1 MTNAEKLDGV
11 NFEKEFNSECAEKK
25 RIARGELARKKSGG
39 KTCRLPS
46 DNLTKKQWEEKCS
59 EVYSV
64 NLKKMMSWE
73 DYGHLEDMFK
83 RKYLTYLI
91 ILGGNSATIA
101 DMFNLLDSNIS
112 AQEIQNEF
120 KRLDVQPTLWED
132 PKEADENF
140 QKWICDQLTNSETEE
155 KEEEMKLPR
164 IKLTDEQKELATPD
178 RFYAALVQYVA
189 LNKEHIVRNYNMVQ
203 KDTTI
208 ILNYINYKSS
218 RDLHTDPTKVHLI
231 MNRAKFV
238 EWYLGQPRKSN
249 LFQEEIIKNGIK
261 TAYLDEENYT
271 LRINFYQKGKVP
283 EEFKNPKIAVLAIDI
298 DDIPEPYRKEIY
310 NLLSSRYGEK
320 SMSEI
325 FGYTKEVQ
333 TEPSDFHEIAKVC
346 TQQTKFI
353 MDLLESFKVEG
364 LTELKLNTVQFD
376 VHGTAHIK
384 GSKEEILAK
393 IERYI
398 DTLGLT
404 ELKIEF

>member
-1 MTNAEKLDGV
+1 MNNAEKLENV
-11 NFEKEFNSECAEKK
+11 NFEKEFKAECAEKK
-25 RIARGELARKKSGG
+25 RIARGELARKKGGG

-64 NLKKMMSWE
+64 NLKKMMSWD
-73 DYGHLEDMFK
+73 DYSHLDDTFK

-91 ILGGNSATIA
+91 ILGGVTDTIA

-120 KRLDVQPTLWED
+120 ERLDVQSNLWES
-132 PKEADENF
+132 PEEGNENF
-140 QKWICDQLTNSETEE
+140 QKWICDQLTDHETEE
-155 KEEEMKLPR
+155 KENTVKPPR

-178 RFYAALVQYVA
+178 KFYTALVQYVI
-189 LNKEHIVRNYNMVQ
+189 LNKDHVVRNYNMVQ
-203 KDTTI
+203 KDINI
-208 ILNYINYKSS
+208 ILNYIKYKSS

-231 MNRAKFV
+231 VNRFKFV
-238 EWYLGQPRKSN
+238 EWYYGQPRKSN
-249 LFQEEIIKNGIK
+249 LFQEELTKNGIK

-271 LRINFYQKGKVP
+271 LRIKFYQKGKVP

-298 DDIPEPYRKEIY
+298 DNIPEPYRKKIY
-310 NLLSSRYGEK
+310 NFLSSRYGEK

-333 TEPSDFHEIAKVC
+333 KELSDTHEDVC
-346 TQQTKFI
+346 TPQVKFQ
-353 MDLLESFKVEG
+353 MALLESFKVGG
-364 LTELKLNTVQFD
+364 LTELNVVQFD

-384 GSKEEILAK
+384 GSKEEILSK

>member
-1 MTNAEKLDGV
+1 MNNAEKLENV
-11 NFEKEFNSECAEKK
+11 NFEKEFKSECAEKK
-25 RIARGELARKKSGG
+25 RIARGEFARKKGGG

-73 DYGHLEDMFK
+73 DYGHLDHAFK

-120 KRLDVQPTLWED
+120 ERLDVQPTLWDNPE
-132 PKEADENF
+132 EGNENF
-140 QKWICDQLTNSETEE
+140 QKWICDQLTNSETEK
-155 KEEEMKLPR
+155 KEDDMKTPR
-164 IKLTDEQKELATPD
+164 IKLTNEQKELATPD
-178 RFYAALVQYVA
+178 KFYAALVQYVI

-203 KDTTI
+203 KDTNI

-231 MNRAKFV
+231 INRFKFV
-238 EWYLGQPRKSN
+238 EWYYGQPRKSN
-249 LFQEEIIKNGIK
+249 LFQEELTKNGIK

-271 LRINFYQKGKVP
+271 LRIKFYQKYKVP
-283 EEFKNPKIAVLAIDI
+283 DEFKNPKIAVLAIDI
-298 DDIPEPYRKEIY
+298 DNIPEPYRKEIY
-310 NLLSSRYGEK
+310 NLLVSRYGEK

-333 TEPSDFHEIAKVC
+333 KESSDTHEDEC
-346 TQQTKFI
+346 TPHVKFQ
-353 MDLLESFKVEG
+353 MALLESFKVGG
-364 LTELKLNTVQFD
+364 LTELNAVQFD

>member
-1 MTNAEKLDGV
+1 MTNSEKLDGV
-11 NFEKEFNSECAEKK
+11 NFEKEFRVDCAEKK
-25 RIARGELARKKSGG
+25 RIARGELARKKGGG

-46 DNLTKKQWEEKCS
+46 DNLTKKQWEDKCS

-91 ILGGNSATIA
+91 ILGGNSTTIA

-132 PKEADENF
+132 PEEGNENF

-178 RFYAALVQYVA
+178 RFYSALVQYVA

-231 MNRAKFV
+231 INRYKFID
-238 EWYLGQPRKSN
+238 WICGQPRKSN
-249 LFQEEIIKNGIK
+249 LFQEELTKNGIK

-298 DDIPEPYRKEIY
+298 DNIPEPHRKEIFK
-310 NLLSSRYGEK
+310 LLSSRYGEK

-325 FGYTKEVQ
+325 FDYTKEVQ
-333 TEPSDFHEIAKVC
+333 TEPSDFHEDEC
-346 TQQTKFI
+346 TPQVKFQ
-353 MDLLESFKVEG
+353 MALLESFKVGG
-364 LTELKLNTVQFD
+364 LTELNAVQFD

>member
-1 MTNAEKLDGV
+1 MNNAEKLENV
-11 NFEKEFNSECAEKK
+11 NFEKEFTSECAEKK
-25 RIARGELARKKSGG
+25 RIARGELARKKGGG

-73 DYGHLEDMFK
+73 DYSHLDDIFK
-83 RKYLTYLI
+83 KKYLTYLI

-101 DMFNLLDSNIS
+101 DMFNLLDSNIN
-112 AQEIQNEF
+112 AQEIQNELE
-120 KRLDVQPTLWED
+120 RLDVSTNLWED
-132 PKEADENF
+132 PEEGNENF
-140 QKWICDQLTNSETEE
+140 QKWICDQLTDHETEE
-155 KEEEMKLPR
+155 KEEIKLPR
-164 IKLTDEQKELATPD
+164 IKLTNEQKELATPD
-178 RFYAALVQYVA
+178 KFYAALVQYVT
-189 LNKEHIVRNYNMVQ
+189 LNKDHIVRNYNMVQ

-218 RDLHTDPTKVHLI
+218 RDLHTDPEKVHLI
-231 MNRAKFV
+231 INRFKFV
-238 EWYLGQPRKSN
+238 DWYYGQPRKSN
-249 LFQEEIIKNGIK
+249 LFQEELTRNGIK

-271 LRINFYQKGKVP
+271 LRIKFYQKGKVP
-283 EEFKNPKIAVLAIDI
+283 DEFKNPKIAVLAIDI
-298 DDIPEPYRKEIY
+298 DNIPEPYRKEIY
-310 NLLSSRYGEK
+310 NLLVSRYGEK

-325 FGYTKEVQ
+325 FGYTKEIQ
-333 TEPSDFHEIAKVC
+333 KEPLNIHEDEC
-346 TQQTKFI
+346 TPQVKFQ
-353 MDLLESFKVEG
+353 MALLESFKVGG
-364 LTELKLNTVQFD
+364 LTELNAVQFD

>member
-1 MTNAEKLDGV
+1 MTNSEKLENV
-11 NFEKEFNSECAEKK
+11 NFEKEFKAECAEKK
-25 RIARGELARKKSGG
+25 RIARGELARKKGGG

-46 DNLTKKQWEEKCS
+46 DNLTKKQWEERCS

-73 DYGHLEDMFK
+73 DYGHLDHAFK
-83 RKYLTYLI
+83 RQYLTYLI

-120 KRLDVQPTLWED
+120 ERLDIQPTLWDD
-132 PKEADENF
+132 PEEGNENF
-140 QKWICDQLTNSETEE
+140 QKWICDQLTNSESEE
-155 KEEEMKLPR
+155 KENGVKTPR

-178 RFYAALVQYVA
+178 KFYTALVQYVI

-208 ILNYINYKSS
+208 ILNYIDYKSS

-231 MNRAKFV
+231 INRFKFV
-238 EWYLGQPRKSN
+238 EWYYNQPRKSN
-249 LFQEEIIKNGIK
+249 LFQEELTKNGIK

-271 LRINFYQKGKVP
+271 LRIKFYQKGKVP
-283 EEFKNPKIAVLAIDI
+283 VEFKNPKIAVLAIDI
-298 DDIPEPYRKEIY
+298 DNIPEPYRKEIY
-310 NLLSSRYGEK
+310 NLLVSRYGEK

-325 FGYTKEVQ
+325 FGYTKE
-333 TEPSDFHEIAKVC
+333 TKEEPSNIHEDVC
-346 TQQTKFI
+346 TPQVKFQ
-353 MDLLESFKVEG
+353 MALLESFKVGG
-364 LTELKLNTVQFD
+364 LTELNAVQFD

>member
-1 MTNAEKLDGV
+1 MNNAEKLENV
-11 NFEKEFNSECAEKK
+11 NFEKEFKAECAEKK
-25 RIARGELARKKSGG
+25 RIARGELARKKGGG

-73 DYGHLEDMFK
+73 DYGHLDHAFK
-83 RKYLTYLI
+83 RQYLTYLI

-120 KRLDVQPTLWED
+120 ERLDVQPTLWDNPE
-132 PKEADENF
+132 EGNENF
-140 QKWICDQLTNSETEE
+140 QKWICDQLTNSESEE
-155 KEEEMKLPR
+155 KENGVKLPR
-164 IKLTDEQKELATPD
+164 IKLTDKQKELATPD
-178 RFYAALVQYVA
+178 KFYTALVQYVI

-203 KDTTI
+203 KDTNI

-231 MNRAKFV
+231 LNRFKFV
-238 EWYLGQPRKSN
+238 NWCYGQPRKSN
-249 LFQEEIIKNGIK
+249 LFQEELTKNGIK

-271 LRINFYQKGKVP
+271 LRIKFYQKGKVP
-283 EEFKNPKIAVLAIDI
+283 DEFKNPKIAVLAIDI
-298 DDIPEPYRKEIY
+298 ANIPEPYRKEIY
-310 NLLSSRYGEK
+310 NLLVSRYGEK

-325 FGYTKEVQ
+325 FGYTNEVQ
-333 TEPSDFHEIAKVC
+333 KEPSDTHEDVYSP
-346 TQQTKFI
+346 QVKFQ
-353 MDLLESFKVEG
+353 MALLESFKVGG
-364 LTELKLNTVQFD
+364 LTELNAVQFD

>member
-1 MTNAEKLDGV
+1 MTNSEKLENV
-11 NFEKEFNSECAEKK
+11 NFEKEFKAECAEKK
-25 RIARGELARKKSGG
+25 RIARGEFARKKGGG

-46 DNLTKKQWEEKCS
+46 DNLTKKQWEERCS

-73 DYGHLEDMFK
+73 DYGHLDHAFK
-83 RKYLTYLI
+83 RQYLTYLI

-120 KRLDVQPTLWED
+120 ERLDIQPTLWDD
-132 PKEADENF
+132 PEEGNENF
-140 QKWICDQLTNSETEE
+140 QKWICDQLTNSETEK
-155 KEEEMKLPR
+155 KEDDMKTPR

-178 RFYAALVQYVA
+178 KFYTALVQYVI

-203 KDTTI
+203 KDTNI

-231 MNRAKFV
+231 INRFKFV
-238 EWYLGQPRKSN
+238 EWYYGQPRKSN
-249 LFQEEIIKNGIK
+249 LFQEELTKNGIK

-271 LRINFYQKGKVP
+271 LRIKFYQKGKVP
-283 EEFKNPKIAVLAIDI
+283 NEFKNPKIAVLAIDI
-298 DDIPEPYRKEIY
+298 ANIPEPYRKEIY
-310 NLLSSRYGEK
+310 NLLVSRYGEK

-325 FGYTKEVQ
+325 FGYTNEVQ
-333 TEPSDFHEIAKVC
+333 KEPSDTHEDVYSP
-346 TQQTKFI
+346 QVKFQ
-353 MDLLESFKVEG
+353 MALLESFKVGG
-364 LTELKLNTVQFD
+364 LTELNAVQFD

>member
-1 MTNAEKLDGV
+1 MTNSEKLYNV

-25 RIARGELARKKSGG
+25 RIARGELARKKGGG

-83 RKYLTYLI
+83 RKFLTYLI

-132 PKEADENF
+132 PEEGNENF

-155 KEEEMKLPR
+155 KEEKMKLPR

-178 RFYAALVQYVA
+178 RFYDALVQYVD

-298 DDIPEPYRKEIY
+298 DDIPEPHRKEIY

-333 TEPSDFHEIAKVC
+333 TEPSDIHEDEC
-346 TQQTKFI
+346 TPQVKFQ
-353 MDLLESFKVEG
+353 MALLESFKVGG
-364 LTELKLNTVQFD
+364 LTELNAVQFD

>member
-25 RIARGELARKKSGG
+25 RIARGELARKKGGG

-178 RFYAALVQYVA
+178 RFYSALVQYVT

-261 TAYLDEENYT
+261 TAYLDEETIHFGSISIRKAKCLRN
-271 LRINFYQKGKVP
+271 LRIRRLRCWLLTSTIFRNRTGRRSLNF
-283 EEFKNPKIAVLAIDI
+283 LA
-298 DDIPEPYRKEIY
+298 
-310 NLLSSRYGEK
+310 LGMEK
-320 SMSEI
+320 SPCLRSLVISRRFRQNLRISM
-325 FGYTKEVQ
+325 KMNV
-333 TEPSDFHEIAKVC
+333 H
-346 TQQTKFI
+346 
-353 MDLLESFKVEG
+353 
-364 LTELKLNTVQFD
+364 LK
-376 VHGTAHIK
+376 
-384 GSKEEILAK
+384 
-393 IERYI
+393 
-398 DTLGLT
+398 
-404 ELKIEF
+404 

>member
-1 MTNAEKLDGV
+1 MTNSEKLDGV
-11 NFEKEFNSECAEKK
+11 NFEKEFRVDCAEKK
-25 RIARGELARKKSGG
+25 RIARGELARKKGGG

-46 DNLTKKQWEEKCS
+46 DNLTKKQWEDKCS

-132 PKEADENF
+132 PEEGNENF

-178 RFYAALVQYVA
+178 RFYGALVQYVI

-249 LFQEEIIKNGIK
+249 LFQEELTKNGIK

-298 DDIPEPYRKEIY
+298 DNIPEPHRKEIY

-333 TEPSDFHEIAKVC
+333 TEPSDIHEVVEVC
-346 TQQTKFI
+346 THQTKFL
-353 MDLLESFKVEG
+353 MDLLESFKVNG
-364 LTELKLNTVQFD
+364 LTELELNAVQFD
-376 VHGTAHIK
+376 IHGTAHIK

>member
-1 MTNAEKLDGV
+1 MTNSEKLDNV

-25 RIARGELARKKSGG
+25 RIARGELARKKGGG
-39 KTCRLPS
+39 KICRLPS

-64 NLKKMMSWE
+64 NLKKMMSWD
-73 DYGHLEDMFK
+73 DYSHLDYTFK

-120 KRLDVQPTLWED
+120 ERLDVQPTLWED
-132 PKEADENF
+132 PEEGNENF
-140 QKWICDQLTNSETEE
+140 QKWICDQLTNPEPEE
-155 KEEEMKLPR
+155 KEDKSKLPR

-178 RFYAALVQYVA
+178 KFYATLVQYVI
-189 LNKEHIVRNYNMVQ
+189 LNKEHIVRNYSMVQ
-203 KDTTI
+203 RDTTI
-208 ILNYINYKSS
+208 ILNHINYKSS

-231 MNRAKFV
+231 INRFKFV
-238 EWYLGQPRKSN
+238 DWYYGQPRKSN
-249 LFQEEIIKNGIK
+249 LFQEELIRNGIK
-261 TAYLDEENYT
+261 TAYLDEENCT
-271 LRINFYQKGKVP
+271 LQIKFYQKHKVP
-283 EEFKNPKIAVLAIDI
+283 DEFKNPKIAVLAIDI
-298 DDIPEPYRKEIY
+298 DNIPEPYRKEVY
-310 NLLSSRYGEK
+310 NLLVSRYGEK

-333 TEPSDFHEIAKVC
+333 TEPSDTHEDEC
-346 TQQTKFI
+346 TPQVKFQ
-353 MDLLESFKVEG
+353 MSLLESFKVGG
-364 LTELKLNTVQFD
+364 LTELNAVQFD
-376 VHGTAHIK
+376 VHGTAHK

>member
-1 MTNAEKLDGV
+1 MNNAEKLENV
-11 NFEKEFNSECAEKK
+11 NFEKEFTSECAEKK
-25 RIARGELARKKSGG
+25 RIARGELARKKGGG

-73 DYGHLEDMFK
+73 DYGHLEDIFK

-112 AQEIQNEF
+112 AQEIQNELE
-120 KRLDVQPTLWED
+120 RLDISTNLWED
-132 PKEADENF
+132 PEEGNENF
-140 QKWICDQLTNSETEE
+140 QKWICDQLTDHETEE
-155 KEEEMKLPR
+155 KEEMKLPR
-164 IKLTDEQKELATPD
+164 IKLTNEQKELATSD
-178 RFYAALVQYVA
+178 KFYAALVQYVI
-189 LNKEHIVRNYNMVQ
+189 LNKDHIVRNYNMVQ

-208 ILNYINYKSS
+208 ILNYIRYKST

-231 MNRAKFV
+231 INRYKFV
-238 EWYLGQPRKSN
+238 EWYYGQPRKSN
-249 LFQEEIIKNGIK
+249 LFQEELTKNGIK
-261 TAYLDEENYT
+261 TAYLDEENFI
-271 LRINFYQKGKVP
+271 LRIKFYQKGKVP

-298 DDIPEPYRKEIY
+298 DNIPEPYRKEIY
-310 NLLSSRYGEK
+310 NLLVSRYGEK
-320 SMSEI
+320 SMNEI
-325 FGYTKEVQ
+325 FGYKETKE
-333 TEPSDFHEIAKVC
+333 EPSDIHEDEC
-346 TQQTKFI
+346 TPQVKFQ
-353 MDLLESFKVEG
+353 MALLESFKVGG
-364 LTELKLNTVQFD
+364 LTELNAVQFD

-384 GSKEEILAK
+384 GSKEEIIAK
-393 IERYI
+393 IGRYI

>member
-1 MTNAEKLDGV
+1 MTNSEKLENV
-11 NFEKEFNSECAEKK
+11 NFEKEFKSECAEKK
-25 RIARGELARKKSGG
+25 RIARGELARKKGGG

-73 DYGHLEDMFK
+73 DYSHLDYTFK

-91 ILGGNSATIA
+91 ILGGTIATIA

-120 KRLDVQPTLWED
+120 ERLDVQSTLWDD
-132 PKEADENF
+132 PEEGNENF
-140 QKWICDQLTNSETEE
+140 QKWICDQLTDHETEE
-155 KEEEMKLPR
+155 KEEMKLPR
-164 IKLTDEQKELATPD
+164 IKLTNEQKELATPD
-178 RFYAALVQYVA
+178 KFYTALVQYVI

-203 KDTTI
+203 KDTNI

-231 MNRAKFV
+231 INRFKFV
-238 EWYLGQPRKSN
+238 NWYYGQPRKSN
-249 LFQEEIIKNGIK
+249 LFQEELTKNGIK

-271 LRINFYQKGKVP
+271 LRIKFYQKGKVP
-283 EEFKNPKIAVLAIDI
+283 DEFKNPKIAVLAIDI
-298 DDIPEPYRKEIY
+298 ANIPEPYRKEIY
-310 NLLSSRYGEK
+310 NLLVSRYGEK

-325 FGYTKEVQ
+325 FGYTKE
-333 TEPSDFHEIAKVC
+333 TKEESSNIHEDEC
-346 TQQTKFI
+346 TPQVKFQ
-353 MDLLESFKVEG
+353 MALLESFKVGG
-364 LTELKLNTVQFD
+364 LTELNAVQFD

>member
-1 MTNAEKLDGV
+1 MTNSEKLENV
-11 NFEKEFNSECAEKK
+11 NFEKEFKAECAEKK
-25 RIARGELARKKSGG
+25 RIARGELARKKGGG

-59 EVYSV
+59 KIYSV
-64 NLKKMMSWE
+64 SIKKMMSWE
-73 DYGHLEDMFK
+73 DYTCLDDNFK
-83 RKYLTYLI
+83 SQYLTNLSR
-91 ILGGNSATIA
+91 LGGNSDTIA
-101 DMFNLLDSNIS
+101 NMFNLLDSNIS

-120 KRLDVQPTLWED
+120 ERLGIQPAGWAEN
-132 PKEADENF
+132 PEEANENF
-140 QKWICDQLTNSETEE
+140 QKWICSQLTNSETKE
-155 KEEEMKLPR
+155 KENDMKTPR

-178 RFYAALVQYVA
+178 KFYAALVQYVG

-203 KDTTI
+203 RDTNI
-208 ILNYINYKSS
+208 ILNYIDYKSS

-231 MNRAKFV
+231 INRFKFV
-238 EWYLGQPRKSN
+238 EWYYGQPRKSN
-249 LFQEEIIKNGIK
+249 LFQEELIGNGIK

-271 LRINFYQKGKVP
+271 LRIKFYQKGKVP
-283 EEFKNPKIAVLAIDI
+283 DEFKNPKITVLAIDI
-298 DDIPEPYRKEIY
+298 DNIPEPYRKEIY

-325 FGYTKEVQ
+325 FGYTKE
-333 TEPSDFHEIAKVC
+333 TKEEPSNIHEGEC
-346 TQQTKFI
+346 TPQVKFQ
-353 MDLLESFKVEG
+353 MALLESFKVGG
-364 LTELKLNTVQFD
+364 LTELNAVQFD

>member
-1 MTNAEKLDGV
+1 MTNSGKLENV
-11 NFEKEFNSECAEKK
+11 NFEKEFKAECAEKK
-25 RIARGELARKKSGG
+25 RIARGEFARKKGGG

-46 DNLTKKQWEEKCS
+46 DNLTKKQWEERCS

-73 DYGHLEDMFK
+73 DYGHLDHAFK
-83 RKYLTYLI
+83 RQYLTYLI

-120 KRLDVQPTLWED
+120 ERLDVQPTLWDNPE
-132 PKEADENF
+132 EGNENF
-140 QKWICDQLTNSETEE
+140 QKWICDQLTNSESEE
-155 KEEEMKLPR
+155 KENGVKPPR

-178 RFYAALVQYVA
+178 KFYTALVQYVI

-203 KDTTI
+203 KDTNI

-231 MNRAKFV
+231 INRFKFV
-238 EWYLGQPRKSN
+238 NWYYGQPRKSN
-249 LFQEEIIKNGIK
+249 LFQEELTKNGIK

-271 LRINFYQKGKVP
+271 LRIKFYQKGKVP
-283 EEFKNPKIAVLAIDI
+283 DEFKNPKIAVLAIDI
-298 DDIPEPYRKEIY
+298 ANIPEPYRKEIY
-310 NLLSSRYGEK
+310 NLLVSRYGEK

-325 FGYTKEVQ
+325 FGYTNEVQ
-333 TEPSDFHEIAKVC
+333 KEPSDTHEDVC
-346 TQQTKFI
+346 TPQVKFQ
-353 MDLLESFKVEG
+353 MALLESFKVEG
-364 LTELKLNTVQFD
+364 LTELNAVQFD

>member
-1 MTNAEKLDGV
+1 MNNAEKLENV
-11 NFEKEFNSECAEKK
+11 NFEKEFKAECAEKK
-25 RIARGELARKKSGG
+25 RIARGELARKKGGG

-73 DYGHLEDMFK
+73 DYGHLDHAFK
-83 RKYLTYLI
+83 RQYLTYLI

-120 KRLDVQPTLWED
+120 ERLDVQPALWDNPE
-132 PKEADENF
+132 EGNENF
-140 QKWICDQLTNSETEE
+140 QKWICDQLTNSETEK
-155 KEEEMKLPR
+155 KENGVKPPR
-164 IKLTDEQKELATPD
+164 IKLTNEQKELATPD
-178 RFYAALVQYVA
+178 KFYTALVQYVI

-203 KDTTI
+203 KDTNI

-231 MNRAKFV
+231 INRFKFV
-238 EWYLGQPRKSN
+238 NWHYGQPRKSN
-249 LFQEEIIKNGIK
+249 LFQEELTKNGIK

-271 LRINFYQKGKVP
+271 LRIKFYQKGKVP
-283 EEFKNPKIAVLAIDI
+283 DEFKNPKIAVLAIDI
-298 DDIPEPYRKEIY
+298 ANIPEPYRKEIY
-310 NLLSSRYGEK
+310 NLLVSRYGEK

-325 FGYTKEVQ
+325 FGYTNEVQ
-333 TEPSDFHEIAKVC
+333 KEPSDTHEDEC
-346 TQQTKFI
+346 TPQVKFQ
-353 MDLLESFKVEG
+353 MALLESFKVGG
-364 LTELKLNTVQFD
+364 LTELNAVQFD

-384 GSKEEILAK
+384 GSKEELLSK

>member
-1 MTNAEKLDGV
+1 MNNAEKLENV
-11 NFEKEFNSECAEKK
+11 NFEKEFTSECAEKK
-25 RIARGELARKKSGG
+25 RIARGELARKKGGG

-73 DYGHLEDMFK
+73 DYGHLDHAFK

-120 KRLDVQPTLWED
+120 EHLDVQPTLWED
-132 PKEADENF
+132 PEEGNENF
-140 QKWICDQLTNSETEE
+140 QKWICDQLTDHETEE
-155 KEEEMKLPR
+155 KEEMKLPR
-164 IKLTDEQKELATPD
+164 IKLTNEQKELATPD
-178 RFYAALVQYVA
+178 KFYAALVQYVI
-189 LNKEHIVRNYNMVQ
+189 LNKDHIVRNYNMVQ
-203 KDTTI
+203 RDTNI

-218 RDLHTDPTKVHLI
+218 RNLHTDPEKVHLI
-231 MNRAKFV
+231 VNRFKFV
-238 EWYLGQPRKSN
+238 DWYYGQPRKSN
-249 LFQEEIIKNGIK
+249 LFQEELIGNGIK

-271 LRINFYQKGKVP
+271 LRIKFYQKYKVP
-283 EEFKNPKIAVLAIDI
+283 DGFKNSKIAVLAIDI
-298 DDIPEPYRKEIY
+298 DNIPEPYRKEIY
-310 NLLSSRYGEK
+310 NLLVSRYGEK

-333 TEPSDFHEIAKVC
+333 KEPLDIHEDEC
-346 TQQTKFI
+346 TPQVKFQ
-353 MDLLESFKVEG
+353 MALLESFKVGG
-364 LTELKLNTVQFD
+364 LTELNAVQFD

>member
-1 MTNAEKLDGV
+1 MTNSEKLDNV

-25 RIARGELARKKSGG
+25 RIARGELARKKGGG

-64 NLKKMMSWE
+64 NLKKMMSWD
-73 DYGHLEDMFK
+73 DYSRLDYTFK

-120 KRLDVQPTLWED
+120 ERLDVQPTLWED
-132 PKEADENF
+132 PEEGNENF
-140 QKWICDQLTNSETEE
+140 QKWICDQLTNPETEE
-155 KEEEMKLPR
+155 KEEMKLPR

-178 RFYAALVQYVA
+178 KFYTALAQYVI
-189 LNKEHIVRNYNMVQ
+189 LNKDHVVRNYNMVQ

-231 MNRAKFV
+231 INRFKFV
-238 EWYLGQPRKSN
+238 DWYYGQPRKSI
-249 LFQEEIIKNGIK
+249 LFQEELIRNGIK
-261 TAYLDEENYT
+261 IAYLDEENYT
-271 LRINFYQKGKVP
+271 LRIKFYQKGKVP
-283 EEFKNPKIAVLAIDI
+283 DEFKNPKIAVLAIDI
-298 DDIPEPYRKEIY
+298 DNIPEPYRKQIY
-310 NLLSSRYGEK
+310 NFLSSRYGEK

-333 TEPSDFHEIAKVC
+333 KELSDTHEDEC
-346 TQQTKFI
+346 TPQVKFQ
-353 MDLLESFKVEG
+353 MALLESFKVGG
-364 LTELKLNTVQFD
+364 LTELNAVQFD
-376 VHGTAHIK
+376 IHGTAHIK
-384 GSKEEILAK
+384 GSKEEILTK

>member
-25 RIARGELARKKSGG
+25 RIARGELARKKGGG

-46 DNLTKKQWEEKCS
+46 DNLTKKQWEDKCS

-91 ILGGNSATIA
+91 ILGGNSTTIA

-132 PKEADENF
+132 PEEGNENF

-189 LNKEHIVRNYNMVQ
+189 LNKDHIVRNYNMVQ

-249 LFQEEIIKNGIK
+249 LFQEELTKNGIK

-298 DDIPEPYRKEIY
+298 DNIPEPHRKEIY

-333 TEPSDFHEIAKVC
+333 TDPSDIHEVVEVC
-346 TQQTKFI
+346 THQTKFL
-353 MDLLESFKVEG
+353 MDLLESFKVNG
-364 LTELKLNTVQFD
+364 LTELELNAVQFD
-376 VHGTAHIK
+376 IHGTAHIK

>member
-1 MTNAEKLDGV
+1 MTNSEKLDNV

-25 RIARGELARKKSGG
+25 RIARGELARKKGGG

-64 NLKKMMSWE
+64 NLKKMMSWD
-73 DYGHLEDMFK
+73 DYSRLDYTFK

-120 KRLDVQPTLWED
+120 ERLDVQPTLWED
-132 PKEADENF
+132 PEEGNENF
-140 QKWICDQLTNSETEE
+140 QKWICDQLTNPEPEE
-155 KEEEMKLPR
+155 KEDKSKLPR
-164 IKLTDEQKELATPD
+164 IKLTNEQKELATPD
-178 RFYAALVQYVA
+178 KFYTALAQYVI
-189 LNKEHIVRNYNMVQ
+189 LNKDHVVRNYNMVQ

-231 MNRAKFV
+231 INCFKFV
-238 EWYLGQPRKSN
+238 DWYYGQPRKSN
-249 LFQEEIIKNGIK
+249 LFQEELIRNGIK

-271 LRINFYQKGKVP
+271 LRIKFYQKDKVP
-283 EEFKNPKIAVLAIDI
+283 DEFKNPKIAVLAIDI
-298 DDIPEPYRKEIY
+298 DNIPEPYRKQIY
-310 NLLSSRYGEK
+310 NFLSSRYGEK

-333 TEPSDFHEIAKVC
+333 KEPSDTHEDEC
-346 TQQTKFI
+346 TPQVKFQ
-353 MDLLESFKVEG
+353 MALLESFKVGG
-364 LTELKLNTVQFD
+364 LTELNAVQFD

-384 GSKEEILAK
+384 GSKEEILSK

>member
-1 MTNAEKLDGV
+1 MNNAEKFENV
-11 NFEKEFNSECAEKK
+11 NFEKEFKAECAEKK
-25 RIARGELARKKSGG
+25 RIARGELARKKGGG

-46 DNLTKKQWEEKCS
+46 DNLTKKQWEERCS

-73 DYGHLEDMFK
+73 DYGHLDHAFK

-120 KRLDVQPTLWED
+120 ERLDIKPTLWDNPE
-132 PKEADENF
+132 EGNENF
-140 QKWICDQLTNSETEE
+140 QKWICDQLTNSESEE
-155 KEEEMKLPR
+155 KENGVKTPR
-164 IKLTDEQKELATPD
+164 IKLTDEQKKLATPD
-178 RFYAALVQYVA
+178 KFYTALVQYVI

-203 KDTTI
+203 KDTNI

-231 MNRAKFV
+231 INRFKFV
-238 EWYLGQPRKSN
+238 NWYYGQPRKSN
-249 LFQEEIIKNGIK
+249 LFQEELTKNGIK

-271 LRINFYQKGKVP
+271 LRIKFYQKGKVP
-283 EEFKNPKIAVLAIDI
+283 DEFKNPKIAVLAIDI
-298 DDIPEPYRKEIY
+298 ANIPEPYRKEIY
-310 NLLSSRYGEK
+310 NLLVSRYGEK

-325 FGYTKEVQ
+325 FGYTNEVHK
-333 TEPSDFHEIAKVC
+333 EPSDIHEDEC
-346 TQQTKFI
+346 TPQVKFQ
-353 MDLLESFKVEG
+353 MALLESFKVGG
-364 LTELKLNTVQFD
+364 LTELNAVQFD

-384 GSKEEILAK
+384 GSKEEILSK

>member
-1 MTNAEKLDGV
+1 MTNSEKLDNV
-11 NFEKEFNSECAEKK
+11 NFEKEFKAECAEKK
-25 RIARGELARKKSGG
+25 RIARGELARKKGGG

-64 NLKKMMSWE
+64 NLKKMMSWD
-73 DYGHLEDMFK
+73 DYSHLDYTFK

-120 KRLDVQPTLWED
+120 ERLDVQPTLWDD
-132 PKEADENF
+132 PEEGNENF
-140 QKWICDQLTNSETEE
+140 QKWICDQLTDHETEE
-155 KEEEMKLPR
+155 KEEMKLPR
-164 IKLTDEQKELATPD
+164 IKLSNEQKELATPD
-178 RFYAALVQYVA
+178 KFYAALVQYVI

-203 KDTTI
+203 RDTTI
-208 ILNYINYKSS
+208 ILNYIKYKSS

-231 MNRAKFV
+231 VNRFKFV
-238 EWYLGQPRKSN
+238 DWYYGQPRKSN
-249 LFQEEIIKNGIK
+249 LFQEELIRNGIK

-271 LRINFYQKGKVP
+271 LRIKFYQKGKVP
-283 EEFKNPKIAVLAIDI
+283 DEFKNPKIAVLAIDI
-298 DDIPEPYRKEIY
+298 ANIPEPYRKEIY
-310 NLLSSRYGEK
+310 NLLVSRYGEK

-325 FGYTKEVQ
+325 FGYTKE
-333 TEPSDFHEIAKVC
+333 TKEESSNIHEDEC
-346 TQQTKFI
+346 TPQVKFQ
-353 MDLLESFKVEG
+353 MALLESFKVGG
-364 LTELKLNTVQFD
+364 LTELNAVQFD

>member
-1 MTNAEKLDGV
+1 MKNIEKLENV
-11 NFEKEFNSECAEKK
+11 NFEKEFNDECAEKK
-25 RIARGELARKKSGG
+25 RIARGELARKKGGG

-73 DYGHLEDMFK
+73 DYRHLDDVLK

-91 ILGGNSATIA
+91 ILGGVTDTIA

-112 AQEIQNEF
+112 AQEIQNECE
-120 KRLDVQPTLWED
+120 RLDIYPTVWEQNS
-132 PKEADENF
+132 EEGNENF
-140 QKWICDQLTNSETEE
+140 QKWICDQLTDHETEE
-155 KEEEMKLPR
+155 KEEDMKTPR

-178 RFYAALVQYVA
+178 RFYAALVQYVI

-231 MNRAKFV
+231 VNRFKFV
-238 EWYLGQPRKSN
+238 EWYYGQPRKSN
-249 LFQEEIIKNGIK
+249 LFQEELTKNGIK

-271 LRINFYQKGKVP
+271 LRIKFYQKGKVP
-283 EEFKNPKIAVLAIDI
+283 DEFKNPKIAVLAIDI
-298 DDIPEPYRKEIY
+298 DNIPEPYRKEIY
-310 NLLSSRYGEK
+310 NLLVSRYGEK

-333 TEPSDFHEIAKVC
+333 KEPSDTHEDEC
-346 TQQTKFI
+346 TPQVKFQ
-353 MDLLESFKVEG
+353 MALLESFKVGG
-364 LTELKLNTVQFD
+364 LTELNAVQFD

-393 IERYI
+393 IGRYI

>member
-25 RIARGELARKKSGG
+25 RIARGELARKKGGG

-46 DNLTKKQWEEKCS
+46 DNLTKKQWEDKCS

-132 PKEADENF
+132 PEEGNENF

-155 KEEEMKLPR
+155 KEEMKLPR

-189 LNKEHIVRNYNMVQ
+189 LNKDHIVRNYNMVQ

-231 MNRAKFV
+231 INRAKFV

-249 LFQEEIIKNGIK
+249 LFQEELTKNSIK

-298 DDIPEPYRKEIY
+298 DNIPEPHRKEIY

-333 TEPSDFHEIAKVC
+333 TDPSDIHEVVEVC
-346 TQQTKFI
+346 THQTKFL
-353 MDLLESFKVEG
+353 MDLLESFKVNG
-364 LTELKLNTVQFD
+364 LTELELNAVQFD
-376 VHGTAHIK
+376 IHGTAHIK

>member
-1 MTNAEKLDGV
+1 MNNAEKLENV
-11 NFEKEFNSECAEKK
+11 NFEKEFKSECAEKK
-25 RIARGELARKKSGG
+25 RIARGEFARKKGGG

-73 DYGHLEDMFK
+73 DYGHLDHAFK
-83 RKYLTYLI
+83 RQYLTYLI

-120 KRLDVQPTLWED
+120 ERLDVQPTLWDNPE
-132 PKEADENF
+132 EGNENF
-140 QKWICDQLTNSETEE
+140 QKWICDQLTNSESEE
-155 KEEEMKLPR
+155 KENGVKLPR
-164 IKLTDEQKELATPD
+164 IKLTDKQKELATPD
-178 RFYAALVQYVA
+178 KFYTALVQYVI

-203 KDTTI
+203 KDTNI

-231 MNRAKFV
+231 INRFKFV
-238 EWYLGQPRKSN
+238 NWYYGHPRKSN
-249 LFQEEIIKNGIK
+249 LFQEELTKNGIK

-271 LRINFYQKGKVP
+271 LRIKFYQKGKVP
-283 EEFKNPKIAVLAIDI
+283 DEFKNPKIAVLAIDI
-298 DDIPEPYRKEIY
+298 DNIPEPYRKEIY
-310 NLLSSRYGEK
+310 NLLVSRYGEK

-333 TEPSDFHEIAKVC
+333 KESSDTHEDEC
-346 TQQTKFI
+346 TPHVKFQ
-353 MDLLESFKVEG
+353 MALLESFKVGG
-364 LTELKLNTVQFD
+364 LTELNAVQFD

>member
-1 MTNAEKLDGV
+1 MTNSEKLDGV
-11 NFEKEFNSECAEKK
+11 NFEKEFRVDCAEKK
-25 RIARGELARKKSGG
+25 RIARGELARKKGGG
-39 KTCRLPS
+39 KTCRFPS
-46 DNLTKKQWEEKCS
+46 DNLTKKQWEDKCS

-132 PKEADENF
+132 PEEGNENF

-155 KEEEMKLPR
+155 KEEMKLPR

-178 RFYAALVQYVA
+178 KFYAALVQYVA
-189 LNKEHIVRNYNMVQ
+189 LNKDHIVRNYNMVQ

-231 MNRAKFV
+231 INRAKFV

-249 LFQEEIIKNGIK
+249 LFQEELTKNSIK

-298 DDIPEPYRKEIY
+298 DNIPEPHRKEIY

-333 TEPSDFHEIAKVC
+333 TDPSDIHEVVEVC
-346 TQQTKFI
+346 THQTKFL
-353 MDLLESFKVEG
+353 MDLLESFKVNG
-364 LTELKLNTVQFD
+364 LTELELNAVQFD
-376 VHGTAHIK
+376 IHGTAHIK

>member
-1 MTNAEKLDGV
+1 MNNIEKLDNV
-11 NFEKEFNSECAEKK
+11 NFEKEFKAECAEKK
-25 RIARGELARKKSGG
+25 RIARGELARKKGGG

-73 DYGHLEDMFK
+73 DYSHLDYDFK

-112 AQEIQNEF
+112 AQEIQNEIE
-120 KRLDVQPTLWED
+120 RLDISTTLWED
-132 PKEADENF
+132 PEEGNENF
-140 QKWICDQLTNSETEE
+140 QKWICDQLTDHETEE
-155 KEEEMKLPR
+155 KENAVKPPR
-164 IKLTDEQKELATPD
+164 IKLTHEQKELATPD
-178 RFYAALVQYVA
+178 KFYSALVQYVI
-189 LNKEHIVRNYNMVQ
+189 LNKDHVVRNYNMVQ
-203 KDTTI
+203 KDTNI

-218 RDLHTDPTKVHLI
+218 RDLHTDPMKVHLI
-231 MNRAKFV
+231 VNRFKFI
-238 EWYLGQPRKSN
+238 EWYYGQPRKSN
-249 LFQEEIIKNGIK
+249 LFQEELTKNGIK

-271 LRINFYQKGKVP
+271 LRIKFYQKGKVP
-283 EEFKNPKIAVLAIDI
+283 AEFKNPKIAVLAIDI
-298 DDIPEPYRKEIY
+298 DNIPEPYRKQIY
-310 NLLSSRYGEK
+310 NFLSSRYGEK

-333 TEPSDFHEIAKVC
+333 TEPSDTHEDECNPHAKF
-346 TQQTKFI
+346 Q
-353 MDLLESFKVEG
+353 MSLLESFKVGG
-364 LTELKLNTVQFD
+364 LTELNAVQFD

>member
-1 MTNAEKLDGV
+1 MTNGEKLDGV

-25 RIARGELARKKSGG
+25 RIARGEHSRKKGGG

-46 DNLTKKQWEEKCS
+46 DNLTKREWKKKCS

-83 RKYLTYLI
+83 SKYLTYLI
-91 ILGGNSATIA
+91 ILGGNSTTIA
-101 DMFNLLDSNIS
+101 NMFNIS

-120 KRLDVQPTLWED
+120 KRLDVQSTLWEN
-132 PKEADENF
+132 PEEADENF
-140 QKWICDQLTNSETEE
+140 QKWICDQLADHETEE
-155 KEEEMKLPR
+155 KENAVKPPR

-178 RFYAALVQYVA
+178 KFYSALVQYVA

-231 MNRAKFV
+231 INRYKFID
-238 EWYLGQPRKSN
+238 WICGQPRKSN
-249 LFQEEIIKNGIK
+249 LFQEELIKNDIK

-271 LRINFYQKGKVP
+271 LRIKFYQKGKVP

-298 DDIPEPYRKEIY
+298 DNIPEPHRKEIY

-333 TEPSDFHEIAKVC
+333 TEPSDIHEDEC
-346 TQQTKFI
+346 TPQVKFQ
-353 MDLLESFKVEG
+353 MALLESFKVGG
-364 LTELKLNTVQFD
+364 LTELNAVQFD

>member
-1 MTNAEKLDGV
+1 MTNAEKLDNV

-25 RIARGELARKKSGG
+25 RIARGELARKKGGG

-64 NLKKMMSWE
+64 NLKKIMSWE

-83 RKYLTYLI
+83 RKFLTYLI

-112 AQEIQNEF
+112 AQDIQNEF

-132 PKEADENF
+132 PEEGNENF

-178 RFYAALVQYVA
+178 RFYSALVQYVT

-208 ILNYINYKSS
+208 ILNYIKYKSS

-231 MNRAKFV
+231 INRYKFID
-238 EWYLGQPRKSN
+238 WICGQPRKSN
-249 LFQEEIIKNGIK
+249 LFQEELIKNGIK

-298 DDIPEPYRKEIY
+298 DDIPEPHRKEIF

-333 TEPSDFHEIAKVC
+333 TEPSDIHEDEC
-346 TQQTKFI
+346 TPQVKFQ
-353 MDLLESFKVEG
+353 MALLESFKVGG
-364 LTELKLNTVQFD
+364 LTELNTVQFD

>member
-1 MTNAEKLDGV
+1 MTNSEKLNNV
-11 NFEKEFNSECAEKK
+11 NFEKEFKAECAEKK
-25 RIARGELARKKSGG
+25 RIARGELARKKGGG

-91 ILGGNSATIA
+91 ILGGNSTTIA

-132 PKEADENF
+132 PEEGNENF

-155 KEEEMKLPR
+155 KEEEMKTPR
-164 IKLTDEQKELATPD
+164 VKLTDEQKELATPN
-178 RFYAALVQYVA
+178 RFYAALVQYVI

-231 MNRAKFV
+231 INRYKFI
-238 EWYLGQPRKSN
+238 EWYYGQPRKGN
-249 LFQEEIIKNGIK
+249 LFQEELTRNGIK

-271 LRINFYQKGKVP
+271 LRIKFYQKGKVP

-298 DDIPEPYRKEIY
+298 DNIPEPHRKEIFK
-310 NLLSSRYGEK
+310 LLSSRYGEK

-333 TEPSDFHEIAKVC
+333 TEPSDIHEDEC
-346 TQQTKFI
+346 TPQVKFQ
-353 MDLLESFKVEG
+353 MALLESFKVGG
-364 LTELKLNTVQFD
+364 LTELNAVQFD

>member
-1 MTNAEKLDGV
+1 MTNSEKLENV
-11 NFEKEFNSECAEKK
+11 NFEKEFKAECAEKK
-25 RIARGELARKKSGG
+25 RIARGEFARKKGGG

-46 DNLTKKQWEEKCS
+46 DNLTKKQWEERCS

-73 DYGHLEDMFK
+73 DYGHLDHVFK
-83 RKYLTYLI
+83 RQYLTYLI

-120 KRLDVQPTLWED
+120 ERLDVQPTMWDNPE
-132 PKEADENF
+132 EGNENF
-140 QKWICDQLTNSETEE
+140 QKWICDQLTNSETEK
-155 KEEEMKLPR
+155 KEDDMKTPR
-164 IKLTDEQKELATPD
+164 IKLTNEQKELATPD
-178 RFYAALVQYVA
+178 KFYTALVQYVI

-203 KDTTI
+203 KDTNI

-231 MNRAKFV
+231 INRFKFV
-238 EWYLGQPRKSN
+238 NWCYSQPRKSN
-249 LFQEEIIKNGIK
+249 LFQEELTKNGIK

-271 LRINFYQKGKVP
+271 LRIKFYQKGKVP
-283 EEFKNPKIAVLAIDI
+283 DEFKNPKIAVLAIDI
-298 DDIPEPYRKEIY
+298 DNIPEPYRKEIY
-310 NLLSSRYGEK
+310 NLLVSRYGEK

-333 TEPSDFHEIAKVC
+333 KESSDTHEDEC
-346 TQQTKFI
+346 TPQVKFQ
-353 MDLLESFKVEG
+353 MALLESFKVGG
-364 LTELKLNTVQFD
+364 LTELNAVQFD

>member
-1 MTNAEKLDGV
+1 MNNAEKLENV
-11 NFEKEFNSECAEKK
+11 NFEKEFKAECAEKK
-25 RIARGELARKKSGG
+25 RIARGEFARKKGGG

-46 DNLTKKQWEEKCS
+46 DNLTKKQWEERCS

-73 DYGHLEDMFK
+73 DYGHLDHAFK

-91 ILGGNSATIA
+91 ILGGNSDTIA

-120 KRLDVQPTLWED
+120 ERLDVQPTLWDNPE
-132 PKEADENF
+132 EGNENF
-140 QKWICDQLTNSETEE
+140 QKWICDQLTNSESEE
-155 KEEEMKLPR
+155 KENGVKLPR
-164 IKLTDEQKELATPD
+164 IKLTDKQKELATPD
-178 RFYAALVQYVA
+178 KFYTALVQYVI

-203 KDTTI
+203 KDTNI

-231 MNRAKFV
+231 INRFKFV
-238 EWYLGQPRKSN
+238 NWCYGQPRKSN
-249 LFQEEIIKNGIK
+249 LFQEELTKNGIK

-271 LRINFYQKGKVP
+271 LRIKFYQKGKVP
-283 EEFKNPKIAVLAIDI
+283 DEFKNPKIAVLAIDI
-298 DDIPEPYRKEIY
+298 ANIPEPYRKEIY
-310 NLLSSRYGEK
+310 NLLVSRYGEK

-325 FGYTKEVQ
+325 FGYTNEVQ
-333 TEPSDFHEIAKVC
+333 KEPSDTHEDVYSP
-346 TQQTKFI
+346 QVKFQ
-353 MDLLESFKVEG
+353 MALLESFKVGG
-364 LTELKLNTVQFD
+364 LTELNAVQFD

>member
-1 MTNAEKLDGV
+1 MNNAEKLENV
-11 NFEKEFNSECAEKK
+11 NFEKEFTSECAEKK
-25 RIARGELARKKSGG
+25 RIARGELARKKGGG

-73 DYGHLEDMFK
+73 DYGHLDNMFK

-120 KRLDVQPTLWED
+120 GRLDIQPTLWED
-132 PKEADENF
+132 PEEGNENF
-140 QKWICDQLTNSETEE
+140 QKWICDQLTDHETEE
-155 KEEEMKLPR
+155 KEEMKLPR
-164 IKLTDEQKELATPD
+164 IKLSNEQKELATPD
-178 RFYAALVQYVA
+178 KFYTALAQYVI
-189 LNKEHIVRNYNMVQ
+189 LNKDHVVRNYNMVQ

-218 RDLHTDPTKVHLI
+218 RDLHTDPMKVHLI
-231 MNRAKFV
+231 INRFKFV
-238 EWYLGQPRKSN
+238 DWYYGQPRKSN
-249 LFQEEIIKNGIK
+249 LFQEELTKNGIK
-261 TAYLDEENYT
+261 TAYLDEENFT
-271 LRINFYQKGKVP
+271 LRIKFYQKGKVP
-283 EEFKNPKIAVLAIDI
+283 DEFKNPKIAVLAIDI
-298 DDIPEPYRKEIY
+298 DNIPEPYRKQIY
-310 NLLSSRYGEK
+310 NFLSSRYGEK

-333 TEPSDFHEIAKVC
+333 KEPSDTHEDEC
-346 TQQTKFI
+346 TPQVKFQ
-353 MDLLESFKVEG
+353 MALLESFKVGG
-364 LTELKLNTVQFD
+364 LTELNAVQFD

-393 IERYI
+393 IGRYI

>member
-1 MTNAEKLDGV
+1 MNNAEKLENV
-11 NFEKEFNSECAEKK
+11 NFEKEFTSECAEKK
-25 RIARGELARKKSGG
+25 RIARGELARKKGGG

-46 DNLTKKQWEEKCS
+46 DNLTKKQLEEKCS

-73 DYGHLEDMFK
+73 DYSHLDDNFK
-83 RKYLTYLI
+83 KKYLTYLI

-112 AQEIQNEF
+112 AQEIQNELE
-120 KRLDVQPTLWED
+120 RLDVSTNLCED
-132 PKEADENF
+132 PEEGNENF
-140 QKWICDQLTNSETEE
+140 QKWICDQLTDHETEE
-155 KEEEMKLPR
+155 KEEMKLPR
-164 IKLTDEQKELATPD
+164 IKLTDEQKELATSD
-178 RFYAALVQYVA
+178 KFYAALVQYVI

-208 ILNYINYKSS
+208 ILNYIKYKSS

-231 MNRAKFV
+231 INRFKFV
-238 EWYLGQPRKSN
+238 DWYYGQPRKSN
-249 LFQEEIIKNGIK
+249 LFQEELIGNGIK

-271 LRINFYQKGKVP
+271 LRIKFYQKGKVP
-283 EEFKNPKIAVLAIDI
+283 DEFKNPKIAVLAIDI
-298 DDIPEPYRKEIY
+298 DNIPEPYRKEIY
-310 NLLSSRYGEK
+310 NLLVSRYGEK

-333 TEPSDFHEIAKVC
+333 KESSDTHEDEC
-346 TQQTKFI
+346 TPQVKFQ
-353 MDLLESFKVEG
+353 MALLESFKVGG
-364 LTELKLNTVQFD
+364 LTELNAVQFD

>member
-1 MTNAEKLDGV
+1 MTNAEKLDNV

-25 RIARGELARKKSGG
+25 RIARGELARKKGGG

-46 DNLTKKQWEEKCS
+46 DNLTKKQWEDKCS

-132 PKEADENF
+132 PEEGNENF

-178 RFYAALVQYVA
+178 RFYSALVQYVT

-333 TEPSDFHEIAKVC
+333 TEPSDIHEDEC
-346 TQQTKFI
+346 TPQVKFQ
-353 MDLLESFKVEG
+353 MALLESFKVGG
-364 LTELKLNTVQFD
+364 LTELNAVQFD